1 MPSLDDAMATART
14 AVIDAISQTAHLTKL
29 RADSPGIG
37 EMIDAIVKE
46 LAHPGMAWAMEE
58 IIAHR
63 CGAKP

>member
-1 MPSLDDAMATART
+1 MPTLDDATATAKF
-14 AVIDAISQTAHLTKL
+14 AIIDAIAQTAHLTKL

-46 LAHPGMAWAMEE
+46 LANPAVGWAMEK

-63 CGAKP
+63 REGT